1 MFHEK
6 GRTEADLEESGKMLP
21 EGAWL
26 VMLIIGSKRESRQ
39 DLIKKVG
46 MISRNTTCPCLK
58 L

>member
-46 MISRNTTCPCLK
+46 MISRVQEAL
-58 L
+58 